1 MEKLK
6 KDEFVRLRINKV
18 EKTRLDKLEQLTC
31 RKRSDLYRDAMYHYI
46 ANCYA
51 DCLCG

>member
-18 EKTRLDKLEQLTC
+18 EKSRLDKLVGLTC
-31 RKRSDLYRDAMYHYI
+31 RKRSDLFRDAMFHYI
-46 ANCYA
+46 KEHYPG
-51 DCLCG
+51 CLQ